1 VEGHQHHSYR
11 AVGLFSEP
19 LPHSTVPPVDRNENE
34 PSATVTKREGRGRK
48 PPNTQGGGAVYG
60 LGFIG
65 ALVWYWRQAEDGGEY
80 VVAVLKAL
88 VWPALLVYEAL
99 KALNTVTAR
108 GQSEIE

>member
-1 VEGHQHHSYR
+1 MR
-11 AVGLFSEP
+11 
-19 LPHSTVPPVDRNENE
+19 PVDDNEDE
-34 PSATVTKREGRGRK
+34 PSATVTKHRGRGRK

-99 KALNTVTAR
+99 KALNSVTAR